1 MSFGSH
7 IPRRGYAERCVSK
20 KRANKL
26 EDHRQDEFMYQ
37 ENREINF
44 SFNVK

>member
-7 IPRRGYAERCVSK
+7 IPRRDYAERCVSK
-20 KRANKL
+20 NVLINLKIT
-26 EDHRQDEFMYQ
+26 DEFMYQ